1 MEIYGDVYFLLNL
14 AADFFLLWMT
24 ALWAREEPKPMR
36 ILLAALVG
44 AAYAL
49 ALLFL
54 PAFFWMLPARLV
66 IGLPMAGLAF
76 GFRDLGR
83 VLRLAGVY
91 YGINFLAGGA
101 SYALTIA
108 GPASGWLPGGVF
120 WLKDRGLIPVVMMAC
135 ATGGKLL
142 FDAIARRAR
151 ISRLLIPTEV
161 VFGGQR
167 VALKG
172 FVDTGNNLRD
182 PVTAGPVM
190 VVEYPAIK
198 SLLPP
203 KILEAIKGNGELD
216 PFLLTGVLG
225 DGPWSTRFRLI
236 PFSSLGRESGLLLG
250 FRPDEVR
257 LWRGSFAHTS
267 RRAIVGVYPRTLS
280 RDGSYNALLSPEFL
294 NTA

>member
-24 ALWAREEPKPMR
+24 ALWAREEPRPLR
-36 ILLAALVG
+36 IFGASLAG

-54 PAFFWMLPARLV
+54 PALFWTLPARLV
-66 IGLPMAGLAF
+66 IGLPMVGLAF
-76 GFRDLGR
+76 GLGDLGR
-83 VLRLAGVY
+83 FLRLAGIY

-108 GPASGWLPGGVF
+108 GPASGLIPGGIY
-120 WLKDRGLIPVVMMAC
+120 WLKDRGLIPVIMMAC

-142 FDAIARRAR
+142 FDVIARRAR
-151 ISRLLIPTEV
+151 VSRLLVPAEV
-161 VFGGQR
+161 VFAGQR

-172 FVDTGNNLRD
+172 FLDTGNNLRD
-182 PVTAGPVM
+182 PVTASPVI
-190 VVEYPAIK
+190 VAEYPAVR

-203 KILEAIKGNGELD
+203 GILKAINGEGEVD

-225 DGPWSTRFRLI
+225 DGPWSARFRLI
-236 PFSSLGRESGLLLG
+236 PFSTLGREKGLLLG

-257 LWRGSFAHTS
+257 VWRGSTPHTS
-267 RRAIVGVYPRTLS
+267 RKAIVGVYPRRLS
-280 RDGSYNALLSPEFL
+280 RDGSFNALLSPEL
-294 NTA
+294 LTTA